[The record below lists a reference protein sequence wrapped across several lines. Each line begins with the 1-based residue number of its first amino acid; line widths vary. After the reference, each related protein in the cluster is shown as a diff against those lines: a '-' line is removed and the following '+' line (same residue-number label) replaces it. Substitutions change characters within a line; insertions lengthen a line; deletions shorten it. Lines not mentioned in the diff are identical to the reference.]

1 MLMLSSGG
9 FMAYE
14 AVLFSVKAY
23 EARAMFNTGSR
34 SRHVGNKSP
43 VHSGTRVSEC
53 LSRVYT
59 CIYMSATMI
68 Y

>member
-1 MLMLSSGG
+1 
-9 FMAYE
+9 MAYE